1 MTAKKNFLE
10 VLVAVAIQ
18 LVLLFFWAMLLIETV
33 CPIYRW
39 SYSMGVIGANIGENM
54 VVYAPQRVETF
65 LTPSAEKLNNR
76 NFSEQSIMVQ
86 NTFVCTYQLQS
97 APQYKILQKNH
108 NTLIYELSSEEQPQK
123 WIVSVYFGA
132 ENAFDISITEAGGD
146 AA

>member
-1 MTAKKNFLE
+1 MKAKKI
-10 VLVAVAIQ
+10 VLAVVSILLQ
-18 LVLLFFWAMLLIETV
+18 LVLLFFWAVLLIETV
-33 CPIYRW
+33 CPMYRW
-39 SYSMGVIGANIGENM
+39 SYSMGIIGANIGENM

-86 NTFVCTYQLQS
+86 STFVYTYQLQS

-108 NTLIYELSSEEQPQK
+108 NTLVYELSSEEQPQK

-132 ENAFDISITEAGGD
+132 ENAFDISVTEVGGD